1 MILIHTIVATIEE
14 VAILR
19 RKIGCVQPVKTSTSH
34 GELNATVVEKPKKET
49 SKLTNPQDEIII
61 VHINDVNG
69 LVKNV
74 MGKTIGN
81 VLLATTSISL
91 SERNVTDVENRS
103 PEVEEIIVHVVDVI
117 LTAVADSVA
126 AGMEAEV
133 SEETEVGVILTAVVE
148 AETEDEVSEETE
160 VVVILIAVV
169 EAETEDEVSVEIEAG
184 VILIAVV
191 EVVMNDVIQDEV
203 VRVVIVI
210 MNVQMNATGKQEEN
224 VLAMHITEDHSQ
236 FVHAAIKAEMMMIE
250 VNT

>member
-1 MILIHTIVATIEE
+1 M
-14 VAILR
+14 
-19 RKIGCVQPVKTSTSH
+19 
-34 GELNATVVEKPKKET
+34 
-49 SKLTNPQDEIII
+49 
-61 VHINDVNG
+61 
-69 LVKNV
+69 
-74 MGKTIGN
+74 
-81 VLLATTSISL
+81 
-91 SERNVTDVENRS
+91 
-103 PEVEEIIVHVVDVI
+103 
-117 LTAVADSVA
+117 
-126 AGMEAEV
+126 
-133 SEETEVGVILTAVVE
+133 E
-148 AETEDEVSEETE
+148 AETEDEVSEETV

-224 VLAMHITEDHSQ
+224 VLVMHITEDHSQ